1 MDLIPPTHKIKRRN
15 SLHGLIFRRGSDPYS
30 LTPPRSHPVCV
41 CVHIQ
46 YYFAYTIMEHSFCAL
61 VNYTRK
67 YTFSDILLT
76 LFASTAK
83 VIFRSLSTNV
93 YHVQCAMLV
102 IRTWNL
108 LPAKLDFS
116 SVDLAGLCLPSAEI
130 KSMHHHNMA
139 TNLYILLSTPK
150 KFWQHDRC
158 PCLIKLPSNE
168 DEEATR

>member
-83 VIFRSLSTNV
+83 VSVWPFFPALGKDAVAGSPLKSL
-93 YHVQCAMLV
+93 
-102 IRTWNL
+102 
-108 LPAKLDFS
+108 
-116 SVDLAGLCLPSAEI
+116 
-130 KSMHHHNMA
+130 
-139 TNLYILLSTPK
+139 
-150 KFWQHDRC
+150 
-158 PCLIKLPSNE
+158 
-168 DEEATR
+168 